1 MVGAHQD
8 EIIISVKVDRLIGYY
23 DTFDQSAAKTISDA
37 MDGSIWRHAKILANK
52 MVCICMIAVCI
63 NQINGNRS
71 MYPWRCSLSKGLSA
85 LLVP

>member
-37 MDGSIWRHAKILANK
+37 RRFVKKHNS
-52 MVCICMIAVCI
+52 
-63 NQINGNRS
+63 
-71 MYPWRCSLSKGLSA
+71 
-85 LLVP
+85 